1 LLLHGEEDRVIPA
14 GASTW
19 LAANMPRARLV
30 TMPGAGHDLPL
41 RNAEWCAGRIAEFL
55 EQLP

>member
-55 EQLP
+55 E